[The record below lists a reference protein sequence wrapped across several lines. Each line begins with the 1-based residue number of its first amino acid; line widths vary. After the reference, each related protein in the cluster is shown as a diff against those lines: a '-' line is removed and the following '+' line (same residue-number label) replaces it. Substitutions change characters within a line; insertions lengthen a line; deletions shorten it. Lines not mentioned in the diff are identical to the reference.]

1 MATNEASFVA
11 SSVNV
16 EVEGD
21 ITVPGAPDADDGP
34 STLDEPVIETLVS
47 FLNNPYPVLMR
58 WIFLTFNCMFQ
69 KRDLKL
75 VGRKFL
81 HVLVPRQSKSLL
93 RDCKYLL

>member
-11 SSVNV
+11 SSVNI

-47 FLNNPYPVLMR
+47 FFEQSISCPDEVDFFNIQLYVSETRFEISWAKVL
-58 WIFLTFNCMFQ
+58 TCSSTEAKQ
-69 KRDLKL
+69 KSAQRL
-75 VGRKFL
+75 
-81 HVLVPRQSKSLL
+81 
-93 RDCKYLL
+93 

>member
-58 WIFLTFNCMFQ
+58 WIFLTFNCVSETRFEISWAKVLTCSSTEAKQ
-69 KRDLKL
+69 KSAQRL
-75 VGRKFL
+75 
-81 HVLVPRQSKSLL
+81 
-93 RDCKYLL
+93 